1 MNWLPLARKEFR
13 ILRRSKGLWVLAA
26 LLLVGGLRSIN
37 VDPAVRTELGA
48 TASLA
53 AFQRPIG
60 ALVGF
65 AGLLVGFR
73 AIVGERESGSL
84 KFPAGLPHTRLDIL
98 LGKLVGRTA
107 ALSLPILVA
116 VPLGVLVG
124 VSVNGVPSIPVLLLF
139 LLASLLYALTHVAIG
154 IGISALVRTSTRAA
168 ALLLAYV
175 LVVLISWKRVSFQ
188 LYTLSTGTPVN
199 VFAVPPSP
207 PLFLAVRLSPI
218 GAFYLLT
225 NTLFGVGNSAAG
237 YQSVL
242 AQFAPE
248 TITNALVVDITFQ
261 NLSTPFYL
269 NPWLTPLILVA
280 WMVLVGGLGYLKF
293 GRTNIH

>member
-13 ILRRSKGLWVLAA
+13 SLKRSKGLWVLAA
-26 LLLVGGLRSIN
+26 LLLVSGLLSIN
-37 VDPAVRTELGA
+37 VGPTVRSELGA
-48 TASLA
+48 TASIA
-53 AFQRPIG
+53 AFQRPVG
-60 ALVGF
+60 ALIGF

-84 KFPAGLPHTRLDIL
+84 KFPIGLPHTRLDVV

-116 VPLGVLVG
+116 IPLGVLVG
-124 VSVNGVPSIPVLLLF
+124 VFVNGVPSILTLVLFVLV
-139 LLASLLYALTHVAIG
+139 SLLYALTLVAIG

-168 ALLLAYV
+168 AVILAYV

-188 LYTLSTGTPVN
+188 LYTLSTGNPVN
-199 VFAVPPSP
+199 IFAIPASP
-207 PLFLAVRLSPI
+207 LLFLAVRLSPI

-242 AQFAPE
+242 GQFAPN
-248 TITNALVVDITFQ
+248 TTTNALVVDITFQ
-261 NLSTPFYL
+261 NLPTPFYL
-269 NPWLTPLILVA
+269 NPWLAPLILVA

-293 GRTNIH
+293 SHTNIH